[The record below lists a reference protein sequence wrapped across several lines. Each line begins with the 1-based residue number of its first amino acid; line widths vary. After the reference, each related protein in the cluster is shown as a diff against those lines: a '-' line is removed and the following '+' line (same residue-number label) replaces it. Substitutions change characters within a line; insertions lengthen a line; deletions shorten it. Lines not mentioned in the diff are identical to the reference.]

1 MKKNSFHFDEFYLDG
16 TPINL
21 FLSYRKFSEV
31 LLIPRGWAAA
41 GISLVTSNTILS
53 LHFPSFAPFY
63 PVDFLSLKKN
73 SNEFISQKKNM
84 SKFVYST
91 NHPSI

>member
-73 SNEFISQKKNM
+73 SNEFISQKKYV
-84 SKFVYST
+84 KVCLQY
-91 NHPSI
+91 